1 MIADIVLATLGCAG
15 LPERIP
21 IKSVHRAFWEL
32 SKEREY
38 APLLASLSF
47 VEGPDVPV
55 SEELETA
62 LFRLCSSGLCSV
74 DNPDFRHIRI
84 SEESRTA
91 MIDVIRRHVGPEKLG
106 ELERLAAQFRKLVQS
121 SMK

>member
-1 MIADIVLATLGCAG
+1 MLATLGCAG

-32 SKEREY
+32 SHDKEY
-38 APLLASLSF
+38 ASQLASLSF

-74 DNPDFRHIRI
+74 DNPDFRHLRI

-91 MIDVIRRHVGPEKLG
+91 MIEVIRRHVGPEKYG
-106 ELERLAAQFRKLVQS
+106 ELERLAEQFRKLIQS
-121 SMK
+121 STK